1 MYDAE
6 KFIQILE
13 SYRPKMCSDDLV
25 TYILSCYLLVC
36 SVFYMR
42 SNLTSTIYIFEI
54 V

>member
-36 SVFYMR
+36 SGFLYAVEF
-42 SNLTSTIYIFEI
+42 NIDHLHI
-54 V
+54 